1 MIALKY
7 NKCGAMAFISHID
20 LVRHFTWAFRR
31 AGFEVK
37 YSEGFNPHMQLNLGT
52 PLPLGI
58 NSCSEYLALAVD
70 IDADEFLTR
79 YNAVAPKGL
88 EGLRAFNVPKNP
100 NVAGLTVAADYS
112 VAHSD
117 AGAKKQEIE
126 KIINMGEYI
135 IKYIQKG
142 EEVVKDVIPLL
153 NGIRVENDKI
163 LLNLAA
169 GNTTLRVDRLAH
181 ALAENFKITIGY
193 SDIWKYEQYVRAGGV
208 LLEMD
213 EYLTVIDKKASDS
226 I

>member
-7 NKCGAMAFISHID
+7 NKCGAMAFVSHID

-31 AGFEVK
+31 AGFDVK

-70 IDADEFLTR
+70 IDADEFLNR

-88 EGLRAFNVPKNP
+88 EGLLAFNVFKNP

-112 VAHSD
+112 VAHVG
-117 AGAKKQEIE
+117 AEAKKREIE
-126 KIINMGEYI
+126 KIINLGEYV
-135 IKYIQKG
+135 IKYVQKG
-142 EEVVKDVIPLL
+142 QEVVKDIIPLL

-181 ALAENFKITIGY
+181 ALADDFELAVDY
-193 SDIWKYEQYVRAGGV
+193 SNIWKYEQYVRAGGV

-213 EYLTVIDKKASDS
+213 EYLTAFDNKA
-226 I
+226 